1 MEWAPG
7 CKGAFFFN
15 TAPGLRTYLGRW
27 IIPTTQ
33 RRYVMS
39 VLFSMAAF
47 ALASSITPGPVNIVA
62 LSSGAQFG
70 FQASLRHVG
79 GATLGFTL
87 LLVLIGLGLHELLA
101 MWPFLTRA
109 IQLFG
114 VAFLL
119 FMAYKLATDDGR
131 FDAGGAGKAPS
142 MLYGAIMQ
150 WLNPKAWLACV
161 AGMGAFAANGETLL
175 VWQFAAVY
183 FVICY
188 LSIACW
194 AYAGTFLRHYL
205 SNPKSMRLFNRT
217 MALLLAGSAAY
228 LVAA

>member
-1 MEWAPG
+1 
-7 CKGAFFFN
+7 
-15 TAPGLRTYLGRW
+15 
-27 IIPTTQ
+27 
-33 RRYVMS
+33 MS

-131 FDAGGAGKAPS
+131 FDAGGGGQGAVDAVWRNHAVAQPQGLAG
-142 MLYGAIMQ
+142 LCRGDGGVCRQ
-150 WLNPKAWLACV
+150 WRNV
-161 AGMGAFAANGETLL
+161 AGVAVRGGVLRDLLPVDRLLGLCRDVPAA
-175 VWQFAAVY
+175 
-183 FVICY
+183 
-188 LSIACW
+188 
-194 AYAGTFLRHYL
+194 
-205 SNPKSMRLFNRT
+205 LFEQPEEHE
-217 MALLLAGSAAY
+217 AIQSDDG
-228 LVAA
+228 VAAGRECGLSGGGLSP